1 MIIRRHSYRCRTG
14 LGLHLGSQRPR
25 AAHYQGS
32 QGVFI
37 DLRLPHYSHPL
48 RHTPL
53 HHDPSLLP
61 LKSTLPWRGWASEMD
76 RRRKPALITMD
87 LSSLGR
93 CFHCREALLDSD
105 RRALPLKTVS
115 QSTEQSWSKA
125 ILVLDLQLE
134 YSCSAPL
141 RHFPDNTRL
150 ESVVIFLAPYMAYF
164 PSLLKLLLLRP
175 VGLPFLNLFTGMWVH
190 FQSFYDSHECLV
202 LQNEDWYHLH

>member
-1 MIIRRHSYRCRTG
+1 MARSLEFIDFDMIIRRHSYRCRTS

-53 HHDPSLLP
+53 HLDPSLLP
-61 LKSTLPWRGWASEMD
+61 LKSTLPWRGWASEKD

-105 RRALPLKTVS
+105 RRTLPLETVA
-115 QSTEQSWSKA
+115 QSTEQS
-125 ILVLDLQLE
+125 
-134 YSCSAPL
+134 
-141 RHFPDNTRL
+141 
-150 ESVVIFLAPYMAYF
+150 
-164 PSLLKLLLLRP
+164 
-175 VGLPFLNLFTGMWVH
+175 
-190 FQSFYDSHECLV
+190 
-202 LQNEDWYHLH
+202 